1 MLGFSYGWFPKTKFL
16 ATNFDSF
23 FFFGDIVYN
32 SIATN
37 RILLQPNSIF
47 NLNYQ
52 PTIISI
58 SKVKFVHNTIQWK
71 YYWYDTIVNLA

>member
-1 MLGFSYGWFPKTKFL
+1 MVDFPKQSSWLQILT
-16 ATNFDSF
+16 A

-58 SKVKFVHNTIQWK
+58 SKVKFVHNTIQ
-71 YYWYDTIVNLA
+71 

>member
-1 MLGFSYGWFPKTKFL
+1 MVDFPKQSSWLQILT
-16 ATNFDSF
+16 AF